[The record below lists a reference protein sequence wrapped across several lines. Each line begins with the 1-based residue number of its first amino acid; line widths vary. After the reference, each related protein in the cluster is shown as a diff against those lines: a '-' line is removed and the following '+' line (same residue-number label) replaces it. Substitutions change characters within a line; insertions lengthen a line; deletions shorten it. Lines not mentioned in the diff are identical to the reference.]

1 VYRND
6 EKRPIEALYC
16 FPVDEG
22 AAVCGFRIE
31 TGERV
36 LTVSVGSLKPGQEA
50 AAASQSARRGKST
63 GVAGRGA
70 RGV

>member
-31 TGERV
+31 TGDI